1 MSAYVTTGKVLYTY
15 RTAGNWVS
23 GNIGTGG
30 VESQNSAMA
39 AYCAADQNKFWE
51 MHDALFTNVLGE
63 DAGSFTSRRLQA
75 VAQKIGLD
83 INAFNSCYSSQKY
96 LDQVNQDFKD
106 AQTSGI
112 QGTPWFVLTYTVN
125 GQTQTSSIDGAQPFN
140 VFQQD
145 IDKALAA
152 AGAQ

>member
-1 MSAYVTTGKVLYTY
+1 
-15 RTAGNWVS
+15 
-23 GNIGTGG
+23 
-30 VESQNSAMA
+30 
-39 AYCAADQNKFWE
+39 
-51 MHDALFTNVLGE
+51 VLGE
-63 DAGSFTSRRLQA
+63 DAGSFTDRRLQA
-75 VAQKIGLD
+75 IAQSIGLD
-83 INAFNSCYSSQKY
+83 MSAYNSCYSSQKY
-96 LDQVNQDFKD
+96 LSQVNQDGTD

-125 GQTQTSSIDGAQPFN
+125 GQTQTSTVDGNQPFN

>member
-1 MSAYVTTGKVLYTY
+1 
-15 RTAGNWVS
+15 
-23 GNIGTGG
+23 
-30 VESQNSAMA
+30 MA

-75 VAQKIGLD
+75 IAQNIGLD
-83 INAFNSCYSSQKY
+83 MNAFNSCYNSQKY
-96 LDQVNQDFKD
+96 LNQVNQDLKD